1 MGLTAPIHRFSDYAV
16 TGTTAAVEAG
26 SCLQASTVFSMRW
39 RSNARTDDPT
49 GARQQLGW
57 FATLF
62 AMALVFH
69 YSDSQP
75 LAVAPALLAGLPALV
90 FPGSVAAAALA
101 VAAGATVAVLNLP
114 AASNHLMLS
123 LLIAV
128 ALGSAALWASTVR
141 KRGGLPDSFVE
152 RWLDAARS
160 PVGLVLLVV
169 YLFTVFDKL
178 NTAYFTPETSC
189 GSDLFGQLIWLNG
202 FADVAPGATLG
213 QVVAIAAVLIE
224 AVILA
229 LLAVPRLRFWGV
241 LLGVA
246 FHSILALASFY
257 DFATVVFA
265 VYVLLVPTEV
275 FATPA
280 TRTTALRSAALGGFA
295 AHVLLSVVSSSAES
309 PASPIGLPW
318 HTLLVLTWF
327 IAVFPFMVALLRGYR
342 SAQVAGVRAPDWH
355 LRPLVLLIAPLL
367 ALANGATPYL
377 GLKTVANFSMFSNLH
392 TEEGHTN
399 HLLPGVTVVELA
411 GYQRDTVTI
420 VGLELPEPSAGDKAF
435 LRRQVRWMSE
445 DPPVRIPW
453 LELRRTV
460 LLWRDAGLT
469 GVRIAYQRDGPPHVV
484 DDATHDP
491 VLAAPLPW
499 WQRHLL
505 AFRAVD
511 SGSGADVCRW

>member
-1 MGLTAPIHRFSDYAV
+1 
-16 TGTTAAVEAG
+16 
-26 SCLQASTVFSMRW
+26 MRW

-75 LAVAPALLAGLPALV
+75 LAVVPALLAGLPALL

-114 AASNHLMLS
+114 AASNHLVLS
-123 LLIAV
+123 LLVAV
-128 ALGSAALWASTVR
+128 ALGTAALWALAVR
-141 KRGGLPDSFVE
+141 NRPGVPDSFVQ

-160 PVGLVLLVV
+160 PVGFVLLVV

-178 NTAYFTPETSC
+178 NTAYFAPETSC

-202 FADVAPGATLG
+202 FDEVVPGPAVG
-213 QVVAIAAVLIE
+213 QFVAIVAVVIE
-224 AVILA
+224 AAILA

-241 LLGVA
+241 LLGVG

-275 FATPA
+275 FATLAP
-280 TRTTALRSAALGGFA
+280 RTTALRRVALTGFA
-295 AHVLLSVVSSSAES
+295 AHVLLSVVSSSADS

-318 HTLLVLTWF
+318 HTLLVLTW
-327 IAVFPFMVALLRGYR
+327 AVAVIPFMVALLRGYR
-342 SAQVAGVRAPDWH
+342 AAESAGVRAPNWH
-355 LRPLVLLIAPLL
+355 LRPLVLLVAPLL
-367 ALANGATPYL
+367 ALANGVTPYV

-392 TEEGHTN
+392 TEEGTTN
-399 HLLPGVTVVELA
+399 HLLPGVTALELA
-411 GYQRDTVTI
+411 GYPRDTVTV
-420 VGLELPEPSAGDKAF
+420 VGLELPEQPGDMTA
-435 LRRQVRWMSE
+435 LSRQTRWMNE
-445 DPPVRIPW
+445 NPPVRIPW

-460 LLWRDAGLT
+460 LLWKDAGIT
-469 GVRIAYQRDGPPHVV
+469 GVRIAYLHGGPPQVV
-484 DDATHDP
+484 NDATNDP

-511 SGSGADVCRW
+511 SGSGADICRW

>member
-1 MGLTAPIHRFSDYAV
+1 
-16 TGTTAAVEAG
+16 
-26 SCLQASTVFSMRW
+26 MRW
-39 RSNARTDDPT
+39 RSNARTDDPA

-75 LAVAPALLAGLPALV
+75 LAVVPVLLAGLPALLL
-90 FPGSVAAAALA
+90 PGSVAAAALV

-114 AASNHLMLS
+114 AASNHLVLS
-123 LLIAV
+123 LLVAV
-128 ALGSAALWASTVR
+128 ALGTTAVWALAVR
-141 KRGGLPDSFVE
+141 NPPDVPDSFVQ

-160 PVGLVLLVV
+160 PVGFVLLVV

-178 NTAYFTPETSC
+178 NTAYFAPETSC

-202 FADVAPGATLG
+202 FDGVVPGPAVG
-213 QVVAIAAVLIE
+213 QFVAIVAVVTEAA
-224 AVILA
+224 ILA
-229 LLAVPRLRFWGV
+229 LLAVPRLRFWGL
-241 LLGVA
+241 LLGVG

-275 FATPA
+275 FATLA
-280 TRTTALRSAALGGFA
+280 SRTTVLRRVVLAGFA
-295 AHVLLSVVSSSAES
+295 AHVLLSVVSSSADS

-318 HTLLVLTWF
+318 HTLLVLTW
-327 IAVFPFMVALLRGYR
+327 AVAVIPFMVALLRGYR
-342 SAQVAGVRAPDWH
+342 AAESDGVRTPNWR
-355 LRPLVLLIAPLL
+355 LRPLALLVAPLL
-367 ALANGATPYL
+367 TLANGLTPYV

-392 TEEGHTN
+392 TEEGTTN
-399 HLLPGVTVVELA
+399 HLLPGVTALELA
-411 GYQRDTVTI
+411 DYPRDTVTV
-420 VGLELPEPSAGDKAF
+420 VGLELPEQPGDMTA
-435 LRRQVRWMSE
+435 LSRQTRWMNE

-460 LLWRDAGLT
+460 LLWKDAGIT
-469 GVRIAYQRDGPPHVV
+469 GVRIAYLHSGPPQVV
-484 DDATHDP
+484 DDATKDP

-511 SGSGADVCRW
+511 SGSGADICRW

>member
-1 MGLTAPIHRFSDYAV
+1 
-16 TGTTAAVEAG
+16 
-26 SCLQASTVFSMRW
+26 MRW

-75 LAVAPALLAGLPALV
+75 LAVVPALLAGLPALL

-114 AASNHLMLS
+114 AASNHLVLS
-123 LLIAV
+123 LLVAV
-128 ALGSAALWASTVR
+128 ALGTAALWALAVR
-141 KRGGLPDSFVE
+141 NRPGVPDSFVQ

-160 PVGLVLLVV
+160 PVGFVLLVV

-178 NTAYFTPETSC
+178 NTAYFAPETSC

-202 FADVAPGATLG
+202 FDGVVPGPAVG
-213 QVVAIAAVLIE
+213 QFVAIVAVVIE
-224 AVILA
+224 AAILA

-241 LLGVA
+241 LLGVG

-275 FATPA
+275 FATLAP
-280 TRTTALRSAALGGFA
+280 RTTALRRVALTGFA
-295 AHVLLSVVSSSAES
+295 AHVLLSVVSSSADS

-318 HTLLVLTWF
+318 HTLLVLTWAL
-327 IAVFPFMVALLRGYR
+327 AVIPFMVALLRGYR
-342 SAQVAGVRAPDWH
+342 AAESAGVRAPNWH
-355 LRPLVLLIAPLL
+355 LRPLVLLVAPLL
-367 ALANGATPYL
+367 ALANGVTPYV

-392 TEEGHTN
+392 TEEGTTN
-399 HLLPGVTVVELA
+399 HLLPGVTALELA
-411 GYQRDTVTI
+411 DYPRDTVTV
-420 VGLELPEPSAGDKAF
+420 VGLGLPEQPGDMAA
-435 LRRQVRWMSE
+435 LSRQTRWMNE

-460 LLWRDAGLT
+460 LLWKDAGIT
-469 GVRIAYQRDGPPHVV
+469 GVRIAYLHSGPPQVV
-484 DDATHDP
+484 NDATNDP

-511 SGSGADVCRW
+511 SGSGADICRW

>member
-1 MGLTAPIHRFSDYAV
+1 
-16 TGTTAAVEAG
+16 
-26 SCLQASTVFSMRW
+26 MRW

-49 GARQQLGW
+49 GARRQLGW

-75 LAVAPALLAGLPALV
+75 LAVAPALLAGLPALI
-90 FPGSVAAAALA
+90 FPGSVAAAGLA
-101 VAAGATVAVLNLP
+101 VAAGATVAVLSLP

-123 LLIAV
+123 LLVAV
-128 ALGSAALWASTVR
+128 ALGTAALWALVAR
-141 KRGGLPDSFVE
+141 DRPDVPDSFVE
-152 RWLDAARS
+152 RWLAAART

-189 GSDLFGQLIWLNG
+189 GGELFGQLIWLNG
-202 FADVAPGATLG
+202 FDDAVPGPVVG
-213 QVVAIAAVLIE
+213 QFVAIVAVVIE
-224 AVILA
+224 AAIFV

-241 LLGVA
+241 LLGVG

-275 FATPA
+275 FATLSPRHRERA
-280 TRTTALRSAALGGFA
+280 CLPPDTPRNVGILGTLAMIGRPRGLALTGLA
-295 AHVLLSVVSSSAES
+295 AHVLVSLVSSSAES
-309 PASPIGLPW
+309 PDSPIGLPW
-318 HTLLVLTWF
+318 HTLLVLTW
-327 IAVFPFMVALLRGYR
+327 AVAVIPFMVALLRAYR
-342 SAQVAGVRAPDWH
+342 AAELAGVRAPNWQ
-355 LRPLVLLIAPLL
+355 LRPLVLLLAPLL
-367 ALANGATPYL
+367 AVANGVTPYV
-377 GLKTVANFSMFSNLH
+377 GLKTVANYSMFSNLH
-392 TEEGHTN
+392 TEEGTTN
-399 HLLPGVTVVELA
+399 HLLPGITALQLA
-411 GYQRDTVTI
+411 DYQRDTVTL
-420 VGLELPEPSAGDKAF
+420 VGLELPEHAGDTTY
-435 LRRQVRWMSE
+435 LRRQTRWLSE
-445 DPPVRIPW
+445 DPPIRIPW

-469 GVRIAYQRDGPPHVV
+469 GVRVAYLHDGPPRVV

-491 VLAAPLPW
+491 VLSAPLPW

-511 SGSGADVCRW
+511 SGSGPDICRW

>member
-1 MGLTAPIHRFSDYAV
+1 
-16 TGTTAAVEAG
+16 
-26 SCLQASTVFSMRW
+26 MRW

-75 LAVAPALLAGLPALV
+75 LAVAPALVAGLPALI
-90 FPGSVAAAALA
+90 FPGSVAAAGLA

-123 LLIAV
+123 LLVAV
-128 ALGSAALWASTVR
+128 ALATAALWALAVR
-141 KRGGLPDSFVE
+141 NRPGVPDSFVE

-178 NTAYFTPETSC
+178 NTAYFSPEISC

-202 FADVAPGATLG
+202 FADVVPGPAVG
-213 QVVAIAAVLIE
+213 QFVAVVAVVIE
-224 AVILA
+224 AAILG

-241 LLGVA
+241 LLGVG

-275 FATPA
+275 FAALAP
-280 TRTTALRSAALGGFA
+280 RTTALRRVALTGFA

-318 HTLLVLTWF
+318 HTLLVLTWA
-327 IAVFPFMVALLRGYR
+327 IAVIPFMVALLRGYR
-342 SAQVAGVRAPDWH
+342 TTQATGVRAPNWH
-355 LRPLVLLIAPLL
+355 LRPLVLLVAPLL
-367 ALANGATPYL
+367 ALANGVTPYV

-392 TEEGHTN
+392 TEEGTTN
-399 HLLPGVTVVELA
+399 HLLPGVTALQLA
-411 GYQRDTVTI
+411 GYQRDTVTV
-420 VGLELPEPSAGDKAF
+420 VGLELPAHPGDMTF
-435 LRRQVRWMSE
+435 LRRQTRWMSE

-460 LLWRDAGLT
+460 LLWKDAGLT
-469 GVRIAYQRDGPPHVV
+469 GIRIAYLHGGPPQVV
-484 DDATHDP
+484 NDATNDP

>member
-1 MGLTAPIHRFSDYAV
+1 
-16 TGTTAAVEAG
+16 
-26 SCLQASTVFSMRW
+26 MRW

-75 LAVAPALLAGLPALV
+75 LAVVPVLLAGLPALF
-90 FPGSVAAAALA
+90 FPGSVAAAVLT

-114 AASNHLMLS
+114 AASNHLVLS
-123 LLIAV
+123 LLVAIAI
-128 ALGSAALWASTVR
+128 GTAALWALATRDRPGAPGS
-141 KRGGLPDSFVE
+141 SVE
-152 RWLDAARS
+152 RWLGAARS

-169 YLFTVFDKL
+169 YAFTVFDKL

-202 FADVAPGATLG
+202 FDDVVPAPALG
-213 QVVAIAAVLIE
+213 QFVAVVAVLIE
-224 AVILA
+224 AAILG

-241 LLGVA
+241 LLGVG
-246 FHSILALASFY
+246 FHSVLALASFY

-275 FATPA
+275 FATLAP
-280 TRTTALRSAALGGFA
+280 RTTQLRRLALTGFA
-295 AHVLLSVVSSSAES
+295 AHVLLSVLSSSAES

-327 IAVFPFMVALLRGYR
+327 IAVAPFMVALLRAYR
-342 SAQVAGVRAPDWH
+342 VVQAAGVQTPNWS

-367 ALANGATPYL
+367 AVANGATPYL

-392 TEEGHTN
+392 TEEGTTN
-399 HLLPGVTVVELA
+399 HLLPGVTA
-411 GYQRDTVTI
+411 FQPADYQRDTVTV
-420 VGLELPEPSAGDKAF
+420 VGLELPDQSGDMTN
-435 LRRQVRWMSE
+435 LRRQTRWMSE

-460 LLWRDAGLT
+460 LLWQDAGLT
-469 GVRIAYQRDGPPHVV
+469 GVRIAYLHGGPPRVV

>member
-1 MGLTAPIHRFSDYAV
+1 
-16 TGTTAAVEAG
+16 
-26 SCLQASTVFSMRW
+26 MRW
-39 RSNARTDDPT
+39 GSNVRADDPT

-75 LAVAPALLAGLPALV
+75 LAVWPALLAGLPALIL
-90 FPGSVAAAALA
+90 PGSVAAAGLA
-101 VAAGATVAVLNLP
+101 VAAGAIVAVLNLP

-123 LLIAV
+123 LLVAV
-128 ALGSAALWASTVR
+128 ALGTAALWAWAVR
-141 KRGGLPDSFVE
+141 NGPDEPGSFVG

-160 PVGLVLLVV
+160 PIGLVLLVV

-178 NTAYFTPETSC
+178 NTAYLTPETSC
-189 GSDLFGQLIWLNG
+189 GSDLFSQLIWLNG
-202 FADVAPGATLG
+202 VDDVVPGPTVG
-213 QVVAIAAVLIE
+213 QVVAIGAVVIE
-224 AVILA
+224 AAILA
-229 LLAVPRLRFWGV
+229 LLAIPRLRFWGV
-241 LLGVA
+241 LLGVG

-275 FATPA
+275 FATLA
-280 TRTTALRSAALGGFA
+280 VRSTALRGVALAGLA
-295 AHVLLSVVSSSAES
+295 AHVLLSVASSSAES
-309 PASPIGLPW
+309 PNSPIGLPW
-318 HTLLVLTWF
+318 HTLLVLTWAL
-327 IAVFPFMVALLRGYR
+327 AVIPFLVALLRAYR
-342 SAQVAGVRAPDWH
+342 AAESAGVPAPNWQ
-355 LRPLVLLIAPLL
+355 LRPLVLLVAPLL
-367 ALANGATPYL
+367 ALVNGVTPYV

-392 TEEGHTN
+392 TEEGTTN
-399 HLLPGVTVVELA
+399 HLLPGVTALQLA
-411 GYQRDTVTI
+411 DYQRDTVTV
-420 VGLELPEPSAGDKAF
+420 VGLELPEHSGDSTA
-435 LRRQVRWMSE
+435 LSRQTRWLSE

-469 GVRIAYQRDGPPHVV
+469 GVRIAYLHDGPPRMV

>member
-1 MGLTAPIHRFSDYAV
+1 
-16 TGTTAAVEAG
+16 
-26 SCLQASTVFSMRW
+26 MRW

-75 LAVAPALLAGLPALV
+75 LAVVPVLLAGLPALLL
-90 FPGSVAAAALA
+90 PGSVAAAALA

-114 AASNHLMLS
+114 AASNHLVLS
-123 LLIAV
+123 LLVAV
-128 ALGSAALWASTVR
+128 ALGTAALWALTVR
-141 KRGGLPDSFVE
+141 DRPGAPDSFVQ

-160 PVGLVLLVV
+160 PVGFVLLVV

-178 NTAYFTPETSC
+178 NTAYFAPETSC

-202 FADVAPGATLG
+202 FDGVVPDPAVG
-213 QVVAIAAVLIE
+213 QFVAIVAVVIE
-224 AVILA
+224 AAILA
-229 LLAVPRLRFWGV
+229 LLTVPRLRFWGV
-241 LLGVA
+241 LLGVG

-265 VYVLLVPTEV
+265 VYVLLIPTEV
-275 FATPA
+275 FATLAP
-280 TRTTALRSAALGGFA
+280 RTTLLRRVALGGFA
-295 AHVLLSVVSSSAES
+295 AHVLLSVVSSSADS

-318 HTLLVLTWF
+318 HTLLVLTW
-327 IAVFPFMVALLRGYR
+327 AVAVIPFMVALLRGYR
-342 SAQVAGVRAPDWH
+342 AAESNGVRTPNWR
-355 LRPLVLLIAPLL
+355 LRPLVLLVAPLL
-367 ALANGATPYL
+367 ALANGVTPYV

-392 TEEGHTN
+392 TEEGTTN
-399 HLLPGVTVVELA
+399 HLLPGVTALELA
-411 GYQRDTVTI
+411 GYPRDTVTV
-420 VGLELPEPSAGDKAF
+420 VGLELPEQPGDMTA
-435 LRRQVRWMSE
+435 LSRQTRWMNE

-460 LLWRDAGLT
+460 LLWKDAGIT
-469 GVRIAYQRDGPPHVV
+469 GVRIAYLHDGPPQVV
-484 DDATHDP
+484 DNATKDP

-511 SGSGADVCRW
+511 SGTGADICRW

>member
-1 MGLTAPIHRFSDYAV
+1 
-16 TGTTAAVEAG
+16 
-26 SCLQASTVFSMRW
+26 MRW

-75 LAVAPALLAGLPALV
+75 LAVVPVLLAGLPALL
-90 FPGSVAAAALA
+90 FPGSVAAATLA

-114 AASNHLMLS
+114 AASNHLVLS
-123 LLIAV
+123 LLVAV
-128 ALGSAALWASTVR
+128 ALGTAAVWAPAVR
-141 KRGGLPDSFVE
+141 NRPGVPDSFAQ

-160 PVGLVLLVV
+160 PVGFVLLVV

-178 NTAYFTPETSC
+178 NTAYFAPETSC

-202 FADVAPGATLG
+202 FDGVVPGPAVG
-213 QVVAIAAVLIE
+213 QFVAIVAVVIE
-224 AVILA
+224 AAILT
-229 LLAVPRLRFWGV
+229 LLAVPRLRFWGL
-241 LLGVA
+241 LLGVG

-275 FATPA
+275 FAALAP
-280 TRTTALRSAALGGFA
+280 RTTVLRRVALTGFA
-295 AHVLLSVVSSSAES
+295 AHVLLSVVSSSADS

-318 HTLLVLTWF
+318 HTLLVLTW
-327 IAVFPFMVALLRGYR
+327 AVAVIPFMVALLRGYR
-342 SAQVAGVRAPDWH
+342 AAESDGVRTPNWR
-355 LRPLVLLIAPLL
+355 LRPLVLLVAPLL
-367 ALANGATPYL
+367 ALANGVTPYV

-392 TEEGHTN
+392 TEEGTTN
-399 HLLPGVTVVELA
+399 HLLPGVTALELA
-411 GYQRDTVTI
+411 DYPRDTVTV
-420 VGLELPEPSAGDKAF
+420 VGLELPEQPGDMTA
-435 LRRQVRWMSE
+435 LSRQTRWMNE
-445 DPPVRIPW
+445 DPPVRVPW

-460 LLWRDAGLT
+460 LLWKEAGIT
-469 GVRIAYQRDGPPHVV
+469 GVRIAYLHGGPPRVV
-484 DDATHDP
+484 DDATEDP

-511 SGSGADVCRW
+511 SGSGADICRW

>member
-1 MGLTAPIHRFSDYAV
+1 
-16 TGTTAAVEAG
+16 
-26 SCLQASTVFSMRW
+26 MRR

-49 GARQQLGW
+49 GTRQQLGW

-75 LAVAPALLAGLPALV
+75 LAVVPVLLAGLPALL

-114 AASNHLMLS
+114 AASNHLVLS

-128 ALGSAALWASTVR
+128 ALGTTALWALAVR
-141 KRGGLPDSFVE
+141 NRPGVPDSFAQ
-152 RWLDAARS
+152 RWLDAACS
-160 PVGLVLLVV
+160 PVGFVLLAV

-178 NTAYFTPETSC
+178 NTAYFAPETSC

-202 FADVAPGATLG
+202 FDGVVPGPAVG
-213 QVVAIAAVLIE
+213 QFVAIVAVVIE
-224 AVILA
+224 AAILT
-229 LLAVPRLRFWGV
+229 LLAVPRLRFWGL
-241 LLGVA
+241 LLGVG

-275 FATPA
+275 FGALAP
-280 TRTTALRSAALGGFA
+280 RTTVLRRVALAGFA
-295 AHVLLSVVSSSAES
+295 AHVLLSVVSSSADS

-318 HTLLVLTWF
+318 HTLLVLTW
-327 IAVFPFMVALLRGYR
+327 AVAVIPFMVALLRGYR
-342 SAQVAGVRAPDWH
+342 AAESDGVRTPNWR
-355 LRPLVLLIAPLL
+355 LRPLALLVAPLL
-367 ALANGATPYL
+367 ALANGVTPYV

-392 TEEGHTN
+392 TEEGTTN
-399 HLLPGVTVVELA
+399 HLLPGVTALELA
-411 GYQRDTVTI
+411 DYPRDTVTV
-420 VGLELPEPSAGDKAF
+420 VGLELPEQPGDMTA
-435 LRRQVRWMSE
+435 LSRQTRWMNE

-460 LLWRDAGLT
+460 LLWKDAGIT
-469 GVRIAYQRDGPPHVV
+469 GVRIAYLHGGPPQVV
-484 DDATHDP
+484 DDATKDP

-511 SGSGADVCRW
+511 SGAGADICRW

>member
-1 MGLTAPIHRFSDYAV
+1 
-16 TGTTAAVEAG
+16 
-26 SCLQASTVFSMRW
+26 MRW
-39 RSNARTDDPT
+39 RSNARTDDPS

-75 LAVAPALLAGLPALV
+75 LAVAPVLLAGLPALI
-90 FPGSVAAAALA
+90 FPGSVAAACLA
-101 VAAGATVAVLNLP
+101 AAAGATVAVLNLP
-114 AASNHLMLS
+114 APSNHLVLS
-123 LLIAV
+123 LLVAV
-128 ALGSAALWASTVR
+128 ALGTAALWAFIVR
-141 KRGGLPDSFVE
+141 NRPGEPDSFVE

-160 PVGLVLLVV
+160 PVGMTLLVV

-189 GSDLFGQLIWLNG
+189 GGDLFGQLIWLNG
-202 FADVAPGATLG
+202 FDDAVPGPVVG
-213 QVVAIAAVLIE
+213 QSVAIVAVAIE
-224 AVILA
+224 AAILA

-241 LLGVA
+241 LLGVG
-246 FHSILALASFY
+246 FHSILALSSFY

-275 FATPA
+275 FTTLAA
-280 TRTTALRSAALGGFA
+280 RTTVLRRVALTGFA
-295 AHVLLSVVSSSAES
+295 AHVLLSLVSSSAES
-309 PASPIGLPW
+309 PGSPIGLPW
-318 HTLLVLTWF
+318 HTLLVLTW
-327 IAVFPFMVALLRGYR
+327 AVAVIPFMVALLRAYR
-342 SAQVAGVRAPDWH
+342 AAGVRAPNWQLH
-355 LRPLVLLIAPLL
+355 PLVLLLAPLL
-367 ALANGATPYL
+367 AFANGITPYV

-392 TEEGHTN
+392 TEEGTTN
-399 HLLPGVTVVELA
+399 HLLPGVTALELA
-411 GYQRDTVTI
+411 RYQRDTVTL
-420 VGLELPEPSAGDKAF
+420 VGLELPEHAGDMTH
-435 LRRQVRWMSE
+435 LRRQTRWLSE

-469 GVRIAYQRDGPPHVV
+469 GVRVAYLHDGPPRVV
-484 DDATHDP
+484 NDATHDP
-491 VLAAPLPW
+491 VLSAPLPW

-511 SGSGADVCRW
+511 SGSGPDFCRW